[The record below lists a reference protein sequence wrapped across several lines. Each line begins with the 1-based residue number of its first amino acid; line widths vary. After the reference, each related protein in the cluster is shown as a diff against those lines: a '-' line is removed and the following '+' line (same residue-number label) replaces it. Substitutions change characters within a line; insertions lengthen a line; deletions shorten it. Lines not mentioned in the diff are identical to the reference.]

1 VNTNI
6 RRAAVSITAAGALA
20 LAGGGTAMAD
30 DASYEHDSSAETASA
45 GPNGAYASSYEQSEE
60 AEANVNPYYD
70 NGNHNGFDHS
80 NHNGYENGN
89 HEEEDDGLLGLG
101 ILSSDEDGSSDEYNS
116 SDEEDDSL
124 LGIL

>member
-80 NHNGYENGN
+80 NHNGYDNRYSDDDD
-89 HEEEDDGLLGLG
+89 DDGLLGLG
-101 ILSSDEDGSSDEYNS
+101 ILSSDDDHDHDHDYDSD
-116 SDEEDDSL
+116 DDSL